1 MLSTDALD
9 RALAAL
15 GEILADRG
23 LAYELV
29 AVGGGALA
37 LVGLIERSTRDL
49 DIVGVLAEGGL
60 APAVDLPGP
69 LAEAVRDVARAHDL
83 AEDWVNGDPAR
94 RIRSLPDGF
103 LERCTRRT
111 FGALGVRLA
120 SRIDQVFLKLFAA
133 VEDRGGGKHVWD
145 LEALQP
151 TKDELKRAA
160 AWARTQDRSETFARL
175 LRACIGNVRTRDG

>member
-1 MLSTDALD
+1 VLTNDDLD

-15 GEILADRG
+15 GEILADRK

-49 DIVGVLAEGGL
+49 DIVGVLDQGAV
-60 APAVDLPGP
+60 APAIDLPVP
-69 LAEAVRDVARAHDL
+69 LGEAVRDVARALDL
-83 AEDWVNGDPAR
+83 SEDWVNGDPAR

-103 LERCTRRT
+103 LGRCTRRT
-111 FGALGVRLA
+111 FGPLGVWLA
-120 SRIDQVFLKLFAA
+120 SRIDQIFLKLYAA

-145 LEALQP
+145 LEQLQP
-151 TKDELKRAA
+151 TKDELRQAA
-160 AWARTQDRSETFARL
+160 VWARTQDDSETFARM
-175 LRACIGNVRTRDG
+175 LRACLGNLGARHG